1 MWIIT
6 WIAKLVHNGNVII
19 DIIMWILMSP
29 CLHDAIIWSMM
40 WTIKAIADMKNHQ
53 GAIMIFIDI
62 RHQAQDGAP
71 REVQVHM
78 TKRQGLPRIF
88 IDASSTLMMK
98 QEDGAYG
105 IFA

>member
-40 WTIKAIADMKNHQ
+40 WTIKVVTDMKTRQ
-53 GAIMIFIDI
+53 GTIMIFIDI

-71 REVQVHM
+71 REVQVPM
-78 TKRQGLPRIF
+78 TKRHDLPRIF
-88 IDASSTLMMK
+88 NDASSTLMMK
-98 QEDGAYG
+98 QEDGV
-105 IFA
+105 

>member
-40 WTIKAIADMKNHQ
+40 WTIKTTADMKSLH
-53 GAIMIFIDI
+53 G
-62 RHQAQDGAP
+62 
-71 REVQVHM
+71 
-78 TKRQGLPRIF
+78 
-88 IDASSTLMMK
+88 
-98 QEDGAYG
+98 
-105 IFA
+105 

>member
-6 WIAKLVHNGNVII
+6 WIAKLFHNGNVII

-40 WTIKAIADMKNHQ
+40 WTIKAIADMKTHL
-53 GAIMIFIDI
+53 GAIMIFTDI
-62 RHQAQDGAP
+62 CHQAQDGTP

-78 TKRQGLPRIF
+78 TKRQDLPRIF

>member
-19 DIIMWILMSP
+19 NIIMWILMSP

-40 WTIKAIADMKNHQ
+40 WTTKVITDMKSTQ
-53 GAIMIFIDI
+53 GALMIFIDI
-62 RHQAQDGAP
+62 RHQAQDGSP
-71 REVQVHM
+71 REVLVQM

-98 QEDGAYG
+98 QEDGA
-105 IFA
+105 

>member
-1 MWIIT
+1 MNLIMWIIT
-6 WIAKLVHNGNVII
+6 WIAKLVHNGNVLI

-29 CLHDAIIWSMM
+29 CLHDAIIWSMV
-40 WTIKAIADMKNHQ
+40 WTIKAIADMKTTQ
-53 GAIMIFIDI
+53 GALMIFIDI

-78 TKRQGLPRIF
+78 TKRQDLPQIF

-98 QEDGAYG
+98 QEDVD
-105 IFA
+105 

>member
-6 WIAKLVHNGNVII
+6 WITKLVQNGIVNTGN
-19 DIIMWILMSP
+19 IMWILMSP
-29 CLHDAIIWSMM
+29 CLHDAITWSMM
-40 WTIKAIADMKNHQ
+40 WTIKAPIDMKTPQ
-53 GAIMIFIDI
+53 GAIMIFTDI
-62 RHQAQDGAP
+62 RHQAQAGAT

-78 TKRQGLPRIF
+78 TKRQGLTRIF
-88 IDASSTLMMK
+88 NDASSILMMK

>member
-29 CLHDAIIWSMM
+29 CLHDAIIWSMV
-40 WTIKAIADMKNHQ
+40 WTIKAIANMKTLQ
-53 GAIMIFIDI
+53 GALMIFIDI
-62 RHQAQDGAP
+62 RHQTQDGAP
-71 REVQVHM
+71 TELQVHM
-78 TKRQGLPRIF
+78 TKRQDLPWIF

-98 QEDGAYG
+98 QEDRA
-105 IFA
+105 